1 MKAPLEKAPR
11 RLLPGLLLLLAGCG
25 GNTMIYQQAELD
37 SFLQQQQGR
46 ALSFQ
51 TRAGNQTAFYV
62 PPKADPSAAQSS
74 GADPSP
80 AGPSAPSAPLV
91 ICYPGISSR
100 ALDWLWLPERSPEPR
115 AGFLLIEYP
124 GRGLCKGRMRPKYL
138 PESSDGAL
146 AALAAQLGVERAA
159 LEKDTRFIGHSF
171 GTAAALQF
179 ACRLETPPR
188 AIVLVAPLTTL
199 HKALFRKFGPLAWLN
214 PDRMDNRA
222 YLTQLHGAPEPPAVA
237 IFHGDADNALPVKMG
252 RQLTA
257 LFPEWIRYREI
268 PGVDHVGILRMC
280 GDEII
285 QALFPER
292 PKETEKTTENTEAT
306 GKK

>member
-1 MKAPLEKAPR
+1 MKASLEKTPR
-11 RLLPGLLLLLAGCG
+11 RLLPGLCLLLAGCG

-46 ALSFQ
+46 TLSFQ

-62 PPKADPSAAQSS
+62 PPKADPSA
-74 GADPSP
+74 PP
-80 AGPSAPSAPLV
+80 APLV
-91 ICYPGISSR
+91 ICYPGIGTR
-100 ALDWLWLPERSPEPR
+100 ALDWLWLPGRSPKPR
-115 AGFLLIEYP
+115 AGFLLIDYP
-124 GRGLCKGRMRPKYL
+124 GRGLCQGRMRPKYL

-146 AALAAQLGVERAA
+146 ATLAAQLGVERAA
-159 LEKDTRFIGHSF
+159 LERDTRLIGHSF

-237 IFHGDADNALPVKMG
+237 IFHGNADNALPVKMG
-252 RQLTA
+252 RQLAA
-257 LFPEWIRYREI
+257 LFPKWIRYREI
-268 PGVDHVGILRMC
+268 PGVDHVGILRTC
-280 GDEII
+280 GDQFLE
-285 QALFPER
+285 ALFPQR
-292 PKETEKTTENTEAT
+292 FQEAP
-306 GKK
+306 GNPE